1 MISLF
6 DAGLP
11 FDDDFGMGYSTH
23 TTELKIECVNRYFS
37 DPPVS
42 IRRLAKEKGVRASTL
57 SNWVQKA
64 KKAGMLSPGEPLP
77 AMVEV
82 AMPPDAAEETPK
94 ATAAPTA
101 PQAVTITIGKATVTL
116 PPSML
121 AEALEALLGR

>member
-11 FDDDFGMGYSTH
+11 FADDFGMGYSTH

-57 SNWVQKA
+57 SNWVRKA
-64 KKAGMLSPGEPLP
+64 RKAGMLNPGEKLP

-82 AMPPDAAEETPK
+82 ALPPAPAEAPK